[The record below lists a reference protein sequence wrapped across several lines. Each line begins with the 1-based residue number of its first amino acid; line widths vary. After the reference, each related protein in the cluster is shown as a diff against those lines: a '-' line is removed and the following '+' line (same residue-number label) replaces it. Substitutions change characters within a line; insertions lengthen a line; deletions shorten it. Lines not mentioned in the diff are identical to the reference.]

1 MRKSSFV
8 LALLVALPLFAS
20 SSDAEKLIGLEQAK
34 LVQQQLE
41 SSLAQMREMHDQGL
55 ISKSELTKI
64 EVEAGKAR
72 LETQKAQIALANEL
86 PSFRVV
92 SAIKSIKPSGEIE
105 VAVKL
110 RPLAGAMGG
119 LRRMFLVSL
128 KGEKAIIAE
137 PYQHEVTVVGG
148 GAEVSLQFRLL
159 KDVDEVTLL
168 VMSGTRAEETPILLQ
183 RNASATPV
191 RLSSPTFSVEGVVGE
206 KVEYAVD
213 LERFADTSNDLRM
226 QISGLPPSFN
236 AEWVDT
242 ESKAK
247 VNSVRFREGQE
258 KMQLYLRVYLPTQSD
273 PAWFDKVLPFEVVAY
288 DQQRETDAG
297 RLGLQLHPVG
307 APRLALASDNLLV
320 QVASPETKTIHMF
333 VDNTGG
339 AEARDVVLEADFPV
353 GLQGT
358 FEPRS
363 IDLLRP
369 RERREITLHVATNAD
384 TMAGEYTFRVKAK
397 TKTRMIENESPEQT
411 FRVEVRSSGGR
422 LLTTL
427 LGGVFFIGT
436 LGAVAWGVKTIRR

>member
-1 MRKSSFV
+1 MRKPAIVVVFSLL
-8 LALLVALPLFAS
+8 LAFSLFA
-20 SSDAEKLIGLEQAK
+20 SDAEKLIGLEQAK

-41 SSLAQMREMHDQGL
+41 ATYSQQKEMHEQGL
-55 ISKSELTKI
+55 ISKADLRRV
-64 EVEAGKAR
+64 EVEYGKAK

-92 SAIKSIKPSGEIE
+92 SAVKSVKSSGEIE
-105 VAVKL
+105 VLVKL

-119 LRRMFLVSL
+119 IRRMFLVSL

-137 PYQHEVTVVGG
+137 PYQHEVVVVGG
-148 GAEVSLQFRLL
+148 GREVALNYRLL
-159 KDVDEVTLL
+159 KDVDEVTLMA
-168 VMSGTRAEETPILLQ
+168 VSGTRAEETPILLQ

-191 RLSSPTFSVEGVVGE
+191 RLGSPTYSVEGVVGE

-226 QISGLPPSFN
+226 QVTGLPPSFN
-236 AEWVDT
+236 VEWIDS

-247 VNSVRFREGQE
+247 VNSVRFREGQG

-288 DQQRETDAG
+288 DQQRQTAAG
-297 RLGLQLHPVG
+297 RLGLQLRPVG

-320 QVASPETKTIHMF
+320 QMATPATKTITMA
-333 VDNTGG
+333 VENTGG
-339 AEARDVVLEADFPV
+339 AEARDVVLDADFPV
-353 GLQGT
+353 GLRGT

-363 IDLLRP
+363 IELLRP
-369 RERREITLHVATNAD
+369 RERREITLQVATTGE
-384 TMAGEYTFRVKAK
+384 TMPGEYTFRVAAK
-397 TKTRMIENESPEQT
+397 TKTRMIETESPEQT
-411 FRVEVRSSGGR
+411 FRVEVQARGGR
-422 LLTTL
+422 MLTTL

-436 LGAVAWGVKTIRR
+436 IGAVAWGVKTIRR

>member
-1 MRKSSFV
+1 MRNLV
-8 LALLVALPLFAS
+8 LSLLVALPLFAS
-20 SSDAEKLIGLEQAK
+20 DAERLIGLEQAK

-41 SSLAQMREMHDQGL
+41 TSLSQMKEMHDQGL
-55 ISKSELTKI
+55 ISKSELTKL
-64 EVEAGKAR
+64 EVETGKAR
-72 LETQKAQIALANEL
+72 LETRKAQIALANEL

-105 VAVKL
+105 VLVKL

-128 KGEKAIIAE
+128 KGERAIIAE
-137 PYQHEVTVVGG
+137 PYQHEVTVAGG
-148 GAEVSLQFRLL
+148 GAEVTLEYKLL
-159 KDVDEVTLL
+159 KDVDEVTLM
-168 VMSGTRAEETPILLQ
+168 VVSGTRAEETPILLQ
-183 RNASATPV
+183 RNATATPV
-191 RLSSPTFSVEGVVGE
+191 RLSSPTYSVEGVVGE

-226 QISGLPPSFN
+226 QVTGLPPSFN
-236 AEWVDT
+236 VEWVDS
-242 ESKAK
+242 ESKSK

-273 PAWFDKVLPFEVVAY
+273 PSWFDKVLPFEVVAY

-297 RLGLQLHPVG
+297 RLGLQLRPVG

-320 QVASPETKTIHMF
+320 QVATPETKVIRMF
-333 VDNTGG
+333 VENTGG

-353 GLQGT
+353 GLRGT

-363 IDLLRP
+363 LELLRP
-369 RERREITLHVATNAD
+369 RERREVTLNVATNAE

-411 FRVEVRSSGGR
+411 FRVEVRTSGAR

-427 LGGVFFIGT
+427 LGGVFFVGT